1 MRSRRPESRDRP
13 PVLEAMLSGCVAM
26 LVALAI
32 GNPVLVQLRRRK
44 FAKQAD
50 TDAPEAYAAKAGT
63 PTMGGVIFLAG
74 IAAAAIP
81 FAVARDSDLLLPLVA
96 MLAAGVLATFDD
108 FQTLVGAT
116 KLSGHERWFWGV
128 KWGVLV
134 AIGVVVA
141 LVLYYQLDLHTA
153 LVPHFGAYS
162 LGIVYIP
169 VVIGVFFAGT
179 SGIVITDGMD
189 GLMAGVSAIA
199 YGAYGAIALTQ
210 GQEELGAFAFAVV
223 GGLAG
228 FLWYNAHPAQ
238 VFMGEVGSQPL
249 AVGLIVLAFMTGW
262 WLLLPV
268 IGIVFVAEGLSD
280 VIQIAYYKRTG
291 GRRVFRMAPIHYHF
305 QLGGWTETQVVTR
318 FWVVGLLG
326 AFAGVGLAFL
336 D

>member
-1 MRSRRPESRDRP
+1 VIP
-13 PVLEAMLSGCVAM
+13 
-26 LVALAI
+26 ALRA
-32 GNPVLVQLRRRK
+32 RK
-44 FAKQAD
+44 LAKQAD
-50 TDAPEAYAAKAGT
+50 TDAPEVYASKAGT

-74 IAAAAIP
+74 IVVAAVP
-81 FAVARDSDLLLPLVA
+81 LAVGREKDLLLPLVA
-96 MLAAGVLATFDD
+96 MLAAAGLAVFDD
-108 FQTLVGAT
+108 FQTLIGAPRV
-116 KLSGHERWFWGV
+116 SGHERWFWVV

-134 AIGVVVA
+134 ATGVAVA
-141 LVLYYQLDLHTA
+141 LVLYYEFDYEA
-153 LVPHFGAYS
+153 VLVPHFGAYS
-162 LGIVYIP
+162 LGILYIP

-199 YGAYGAIALTQ
+199 FGAYGVIGLTQ

-249 AVGLIVLAFMTGW
+249 AIGLIVLAFMTGW

-268 IGIVFVAEGLSD
+268 IGVVFVAEGLSD
-280 VIQIAYYKRTG
+280 AIQIAYYKKTG

-305 QLGGWTETQVVTR
+305 QLGGWAETQVVTR

-326 AFAGVGLAFL
+326 ALAGVGLAVVE
-336 D
+336 

>member
-1 MRSRRPESRDRP
+1 
-13 PVLEAMLSGCVAM
+13 MLAGCVA
-26 LVALAI
+26 LVVTLAI
-32 GNPVLVQLRRRK
+32 GGPVVSELRRRK
-44 FAKQAD
+44 LGKQAD
-50 TDAPEAYAAKAGT
+50 TDAPAAYAEKAGT
-63 PTMGGVIFLAG
+63 PTMGGVMFLAA

-81 FAVARDSDLLLPLVA
+81 FAALRDGDVWLPLAA
-96 MLAAGVLATFDD
+96 MATAAVLATFDD
-108 FQTLVGAT
+108 FQTLAGARE
-116 KLSGHERWFWGV
+116 SAGHDRWFWIV
-128 KWGVLV
+128 KWGVLIG
-134 AIGVVVA
+134 IGVVVA
-141 LVLYYQLDLHTA
+141 LVLYYEMDLEA
-153 LVPHFGAYS
+153 VLVPHFGAYS
-162 LGIVYIP
+162 LGILYIP

-199 YGAYGAIALTQ
+199 YGAYGAIALSQ

-228 FLWYNAHPAQ
+228 FLWFNSYPAQ

-249 AVGLIVLAFMTGW
+249 AIGLVVLAFMTGW
-262 WLLLPV
+262 WLLLPL
-268 IGIVFVAEGLSD
+268 IGAVYVAEGLSD
-280 VIQIAYYKRTG
+280 VIQIAYYKKTH

-326 AFAGVGLAFL
+326 GLAGVALVMV

>member
-1 MRSRRPESRDRP
+1 M
-13 PVLEAMLSGCVAM
+13 VAACVAM
-26 LVALAI
+26 AVTLGVGGPLVSE
-32 GNPVLVQLRRRK
+32 LRRRK
-44 FAKQAD
+44 FGKQAD
-50 TDAPEAYAAKAGT
+50 TDAPEAYAVKAGT
-63 PTMGGVIFLAG
+63 PTMGGVMFLAG
-74 IAAAAIP
+74 IAVAAIP
-81 FAVARDSDLLLPLVA
+81 FAAARDSDMWLPLGA
-96 MLAAGVLATFDD
+96 MLAAAALATFDD
-108 FQTLVGAT
+108 FQTLVGAE
-116 KLSGHERWFWGV
+116 KVSGHERWFWVV

-134 AIGVVVA
+134 AVGVAVA
-141 LVLYYQLDLHTA
+141 LVLYYQLDFESVV
-153 LVPHFGAYS
+153 VPHFGAYS
-162 LGIVYIP
+162 LGILYIP

-199 YGAYGAIALTQ
+199 YGAFGAIALSQ
-210 GQEELGAFAFAVV
+210 GQDELGAFAFSVA

-228 FLWYNAHPAQ
+228 FLWYNANPAQ

-249 AVGLIVLAFMTGW
+249 AIGLIVLAFMTGW

-268 IGIVFVAEGLSD
+268 IGVVYVAEGLSD

-291 GRRVFRMAPIHYHF
+291 GKRVFRMAPIHYHF

-326 AFAGVGLAFL
+326 GLAGVALAWV